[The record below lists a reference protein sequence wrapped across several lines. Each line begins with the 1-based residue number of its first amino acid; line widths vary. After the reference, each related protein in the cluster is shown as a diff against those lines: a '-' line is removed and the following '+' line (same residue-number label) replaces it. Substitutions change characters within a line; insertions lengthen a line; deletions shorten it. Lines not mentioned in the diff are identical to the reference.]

1 MHIRRAAHGVRAPFG
16 GASEVEFHGHVPS
29 GPLASTRMPKA
40 CELSERATSTFAPY
54 LFGKGPSC
62 ASTGDACASEAV
74 GVLSMPIYVGA
85 KVADDAP
92 AYDRAAEPVG
102 NDGIEHLVVRRL
114 QSLRIVF
121 PAACTTARRE
131 RTAAAPGTSTISAR
145 NPTLHQAS
153 GRAGELEHR

>member
-1 MHIRRAAHGVRAPFG
+1 MHIRRAAHGVRVPFG

-54 LFGKGPSC
+54 LFGTGPTC
-62 ASTGDACASEAV
+62 AGTGEACASEAA
-74 GVLSMPIYVGA
+74 GILCMPIDVGA

-114 QSLRIVF
+114 QSLIIFR
-121 PAACTTARRE
+121 PAACTAARRE
-131 RTAAAPGTSTISAR
+131 RTAAPPGTTAR
-145 NPTLHQAS
+145 NPPLHQAS
-153 GRAGELEHR
+153 GSAGELEHR